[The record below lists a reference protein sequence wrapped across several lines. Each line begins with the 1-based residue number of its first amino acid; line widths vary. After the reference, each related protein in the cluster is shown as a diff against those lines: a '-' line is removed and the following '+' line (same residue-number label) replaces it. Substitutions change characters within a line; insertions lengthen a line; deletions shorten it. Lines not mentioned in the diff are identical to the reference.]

1 VPAVIIVTVARL
13 AVASV
18 LPVTQDEAYY
28 YHWAH
33 HLAWGYYDHPPGVAL
48 LGLGALLE
56 PASALA
62 ARLGALCAATAT
74 LFVLWRL
81 YLLCGLSSLQQTLAL
96 TLAAT
101 SMPGLVSGIITT
113 PDSALGLCWALALHE
128 GAVAL
133 RGDRRRWMSA
143 GLATGLGLLGKY
155 TMVIIG
161 PVFLW
166 ALLRSDPR
174 ALRSP
179 WPYLGAAA
187 VLVVFAPQLWWN
199 AENDWLTLRFQFGHG
214 FSTDTGSVA
223 LAADA
228 LPSATGPFSY
238 LPSEDTAPM
247 TVSERLGSLAGF
259 VGSQAGFWGVLLW
272 PIAAALWAGRRR
284 PGNTGFAARPRSSGA
299 FEATRPLLLA
309 GVVVPVTFFAALSL
323 FSEVEPNWS
332 AMYLTSAAPLLA
344 VALPLQRRAILI
356 AGALNLLL
364 FGLYAYQAATAR
376 LPLPGL
382 TDRILR
388 ESHGYPQLAAY
399 AATLPGPVFS
409 DRYAYAAMINFYAP
423 STAIT
428 QWPGITRPSEYSRGL
443 LVQIPDADG
452 LRQTGFWLIARKFSP
467 PDIPGYAAVER
478 RTIYDCRGQGLQ
490 VVTEP
495 PEPSLVRCADP
506 LHIWLVYHYQ
516 PVEANP
522 STR

>member
-1 VPAVIIVTVARL
+1 MPAVIIVVTVARL

-214 FSTDTGSVA
+214 F
-223 LAADA
+223 
-228 LPSATGPFSY
+228 
-238 LPSEDTAPM
+238 
-247 TVSERLGSLAGF
+247 
-259 VGSQAGFWGVLLW
+259 
-272 PIAAALWAGRRR
+272 
-284 PGNTGFAARPRSSGA
+284 
-299 FEATRPLLLA
+299 
-309 GVVVPVTFFAALSL
+309 
-323 FSEVEPNWS
+323 
-332 AMYLTSAAPLLA
+332 
-344 VALPLQRRAILI
+344 
-356 AGALNLLL
+356 
-364 FGLYAYQAATAR
+364 
-376 LPLPGL
+376 
-382 TDRILR
+382 
-388 ESHGYPQLAAY
+388 
-399 AATLPGPVFS
+399 
-409 DRYAYAAMINFYAP
+409 
-423 STAIT
+423 
-428 QWPGITRPSEYSRGL
+428 
-443 LVQIPDADG
+443 
-452 LRQTGFWLIARKFSP
+452 
-467 PDIPGYAAVER
+467 
-478 RTIYDCRGQGLQ
+478 
-490 VVTEP
+490 
-495 PEPSLVRCADP
+495 
-506 LHIWLVYHYQ
+506 
-516 PVEANP
+516 
-522 STR
+522 